1 MIFEGFLPAG
11 RPVPAVPKAPDL
23 LNKNIGARLWKQ
35 SRAVFVMELS
45 DWIGLNQVSLV
56 TDTSWAVTSSLSGSR
71 GPV

>member
-1 MIFEGFLPAG
+1 MG
-11 RPVPAVPKAPDL
+11 
-23 LNKNIGARLWKQ
+23 
-35 SRAVFVMELS
+35 LS